1 MISLLTTVLIWY
13 GSGCWEDANG
23 NYVLYNQTTKT
34 NCQTIET
41 SIQAGIPE
49 TRLVRT
55 VVYGKQVI
63 KLRKKMTEAPK
74 GE

>member
-1 MISLLTTVLIWY
+1 MEVGEY
-13 GSGCWEDANG
+13 GVGAFLQFVENC

-63 KLRKKMTEAPK
+63 KLRKKMTEAPE